1 MKIIKYSKI
10 VESVSDMC
18 IRAACNLPADVWES
32 IKEAR
37 KKEPFPRAQVII
49 DQILENAF
57 IAQKERIPICQDT
70 GYAVYFVNLGADV
83 RIEGGTL
90 NDAINE
96 GTRIGYTKGNLR
108 CSIVDDPVFDRRNTG
123 DNTPSAIH
131 VDIVNGDNLEI
142 ILLPKGGGCENM
154 SRLAMLKPS
163 DGLQGVKRF
172 VKESVVSAG
181 GNPCPPV
188 IVGVGVGGTAD
199 GAGILAK
206 KALLR
211 PVGVHHTDE
220 RYANLETDLLKEI
233 NASGIG
239 PQGLGGMHTALWV
252 SVEYLPC
259 HIASLPAAVSI
270 NCHAAR
276 RVPLSL

>member
-1 MKIIKYSKI
+1 MKIIQYSKI
-10 VESVSDMC
+10 IESVSDMC
-18 IRAACNLPADVWES
+18 IHAACDLPEDIWKAMR
-32 IKEAR
+32 EAR
-37 KKEPFPRAQVII
+37 KKEPFPRAQIII
-49 DQILENAF
+49 DQILENAS
-57 IAQKERIPICQDT
+57 IAQKERMPVCQDT
-70 GYAVYFVNLGADV
+70 GSAVFFVKIGSDV

-90 NDAINE
+90 YDAING
-96 GTRIGYTKGNLR
+96 GTSIGYKRGNLR
-108 CSIVDDPVFDRRNTG
+108 GSIVDDPVFDRRNTG
-123 DNTPSAIH
+123 DNTPAVIH
-131 VDIVNGDNLEI
+131 VDIVDGDALEI

-163 DGLQGVKRF
+163 DGLQGIKNF

-199 GAGILAK
+199 GAGVLSK

-276 RVPLSL
+276 KSTVIL

>member
-1 MKIIKYSKI
+1 MKIVQYSQI
-10 VESVSDMC
+10 VESVSGMC
-18 IRAACNLPADVWES
+18 IAAACDLPQDVWES
-32 IKEAR
+32 IKKAR
-37 KKEPFPRAQVII
+37 KKEPFPRALAII
-49 DQILENAF
+49 DQILENAA
-57 IAQKERIPICQDT
+57 IAQKERIPVCQDT
-70 GYAVYFVNLGADV
+70 GYAVYFVKLGSDV

-90 NDAINE
+90 NGAVNE
-96 GTRIGYTKGNLR
+96 GTSIGYTKGNLR
-108 CSIVDDPVFDRRNTG
+108 GSIVDDPIFDRRNTG
-123 DNTPSAIH
+123 DNTPAMIH
-131 VDIVNGDNLEI
+131 VDIVNGDALEI
-142 ILLPKGGGCENM
+142 VLLPKGGGCENM

-211 PVGVHHTDE
+211 PVGVRHTDD
-220 RYANLETDLLKEI
+220 RYASLEADLLKEI
-233 NASGIG
+233 NAGGIG
-239 PQGLGGMHTALWV
+239 PQGFGGMHTALWV

-259 HIASLPAAVSI
+259 HIASLPVAVSL

-276 RVPLSL
+276 KMSLCL

>member
-1 MKIIKYSKI
+1 MKTIQYPQI

-18 IRAACNLPADVWES
+18 VAAACDLPEDIWES
-32 IKEAR
+32 IKKAR
-37 KKEPFPRAQVII
+37 VNEPFPRAQEIL

-70 GYAVYFVNLGADV
+70 GYAVYFVKIGDDV
-83 RIEGGTL
+83 KIEDGTL
-90 NDAINE
+90 SDAINE
-96 GTRIGYTKGNLR
+96 GTAKGYTKGNLR
-108 CSIVDDPVFDRRNTG
+108 GSIVNDPLFDRKNTG
-123 DNTPSAIH
+123 NNTPAMIH
-131 VDIVNGDNLEI
+131 VDIVDGGALQID
-142 ILLPKGGGCENM
+142 LLPKGGGCENM

-163 DGLQGVKRF
+163 DGLPGVKKF

-199 GAGILAK
+199 GACVLAK

-211 PVGVHHTDE
+211 PAGVYHNDQ
-220 RYANLETDLLKEI
+220 RYAALEHELFEEI
-233 NASGIG
+233 NASGVG
-239 PQGLGGMHTALWV
+239 PQGLGGMHTALGV
-252 SVEYLPC
+252 FIEYLPC
-259 HIASLPAAVSI
+259 HIASLPVAVSL

-276 RVPLSL
+276 RMSVIL

>member
-1 MKIIKYSKI
+1 MKIIQYSKI

-18 IRAACNLPADVWES
+18 IRAACDLPEDIWKTM
-32 IKEAR
+32 KEAR
-37 KKEPFPRAQVII
+37 KIEPFKRAQIII
-49 DQILENAF
+49 DQILENAS
-57 IAQKERIPICQDT
+57 IAQKERMPICQDT
-70 GYAVYFVNLGADV
+70 GLAVYFVKIGADV
-83 RIEGGTL
+83 RIDGGTL
-90 NDAINE
+90 YDAINE
-96 GTRIGYTKGNLR
+96 GTSVGYTKGNLR
-108 CSIVDDPVFDRRNTG
+108 GSIVNDPIFDRRNTG
-123 DNTPSAIH
+123 DNTPAAVH
-131 VDIVNGDNLEI
+131 VDIVDGDKLEI

-163 DGLQGVKRF
+163 DGLQGIKKF

-188 IVGVGVGGTAD
+188 IVGVGAGGTAD
-199 GAGILAK
+199 GAGILSK

-211 PVGVHHTDE
+211 TIGVHHTDD
-220 RYANLETDLLKEI
+220 RYANLEADLLKEI

-239 PQGLGGMHTALWV
+239 PQGLGGMYTALWV

-259 HIASLPAAVSI
+259 HIASLPVAVSI

-276 RVPLSL
+276 KSTLSL